1 MTEHSDTMFRVA
13 ILSFWHVHA
22 EDYACE
28 TEEHPNAEIVAIW
41 DEDPE
46 RGEREATRRNVSFHE
61 DLETLLA
68 RDDIDGVV
76 VTTPTTD
83 HGKVIPAAARA
94 GKHVFTEKVLA
105 TTLRESQEIA
115 AEAEASGVVL
125 VVSMPRLY
133 VGYTSAL
140 KKAIDERAIGDVTY
154 LRVRVSHDG
163 ALPSV
168 EHSGGWLPERFFEH
182 RETGGGVQIDF
193 GAHPLYLIQH
203 LLGPPE
209 SITSIYGHFT
219 GRPTE
224 DNAAAVLRYPNGAIG
239 IAESSF
245 LGSTS
250 PFIVEAHG
258 TEGSLIYDPAGGLS
272 LRRAGESS
280 PETLEIPSDGPSPF
294 SRWVGR
300 AIQGELDPSNIKA
313 ALELSA
319 LAEAAGASA
328 AENRVV
334 PLEES
339 S

>member
-1 MTEHSDTMFRVA
+1 MTEHSDTTFRVA

-22 EDYACE
+22 EDYARE
-28 TEEHPNAEIVAIW
+28 TEAHPNAEIVAIW

-46 RGEREATRRNVSFHE
+46 RGEREATRRSVTFHE
-61 DLETLLA
+61 NLDTLLA

-83 HGKVIPAAARA
+83 HGKVVSAAAKA

-133 VGYTSAL
+133 TGYAAAL
-140 KKAIDERAIGDVTY
+140 KMAIEERAIGDVTY

-163 ALPSV
+163 ALPSF

-182 RETGGGVQIDF
+182 RESGGGVQIDF

-209 SITSIYGHFT
+209 SITSTYGNFT
-219 GRPTE
+219 GKPTE
-224 DNAAAVLRYPNGAIG
+224 DNAVAVLRYSNGAIG

-250 PFIVEAHG
+250 PFIIEVHG
-258 TEGSLIYDPAGGLS
+258 TQGSLMYDPEEGLR
-272 LRRAGESS
+272 LRRAGASS
-280 PETLEIPSDGPSPF
+280 WETLEIPLDGPSPF
-294 SRWVGR
+294 SRWVER
-300 AIQGELDPSNIKA
+300 AMRGEPDASNVRA
-313 ALELSA
+313 ALALSD
-319 LAEAAGASA
+319 LAEAAGVSA

-334 PLEES
+334 PLEERS
-339 S
+339 